1 MNLIKKVLEIK
12 EMRNL
17 ISIMECVIKF
27 HVSSI
32 VIIYFNSKKNIQK
45 TQKNPYIKNGELEIK
60 NSLREDVKLIVLLTC
75 SITFNLS
82 SLNII

>member
-1 MNLIKKVLEIK
+1 
-12 EMRNL
+12 
-17 ISIMECVIKF
+17 MECAIKL

-32 VIIYFNSKKNIQK
+32 VIVLFQFQKNIQK
-45 TQKNPYIKNGELEIK
+45 TQKNPYIKNGELK
-60 NSLREDVKLIVLLTC
+60 KKDSLRKDVKLIVLLTC